1 MVEAFGGLINTVV
14 VIILLAVFVEML
26 LPDNSMSNYLKL
38 IMGLFLILAILT
50 PVMHL
55 LDKKDSINI
64 STWYIRSETNQLETI
79 LSKGE
84 ELSDI
89 STEAAIRDYANKIEG
104 QMVALIQLIPGVES
118 VCAKIHLPEDSKKGF
133 VSFKGVDL
141 WVMLSEVNSKNE
153 SSACADIK
161 AIKVDL
167 KNDTKRPALLNN
179 VGLAAAKQDIEVKI
193 TETLSNFYTLDKNKV
208 NIFWEQ

>member
-64 STWYIRSETNQLETI
+64 STWYIRS
-79 LSKGE
+79 
-84 ELSDI
+84 
-89 STEAAIRDYANKIEG
+89 
-104 QMVALIQLIPGVES
+104 
-118 VCAKIHLPEDSKKGF
+118 
-133 VSFKGVDL
+133 
-141 WVMLSEVNSKNE
+141 
-153 SSACADIK
+153 
-161 AIKVDL
+161 
-167 KNDTKRPALLNN
+167 
-179 VGLAAAKQDIEVKI
+179 
-193 TETLSNFYTLDKNKV
+193 
-208 NIFWEQ
+208 